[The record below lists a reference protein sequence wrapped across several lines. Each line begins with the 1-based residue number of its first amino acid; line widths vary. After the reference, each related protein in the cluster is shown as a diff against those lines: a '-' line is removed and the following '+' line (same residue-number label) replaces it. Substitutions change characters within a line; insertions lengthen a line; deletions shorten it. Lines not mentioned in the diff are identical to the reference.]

1 MQIINHNIV
10 VLHKVIVFD
19 YFTFSRFFYTVIVN
33 LNMPRTL
40 EESQRNKDTVTLNK
54 TWSDHV

>member
-19 YFTFSRFFYTVIVN
+19 YFTFSRFYYTVIVN
-33 LNMPRTL
+33 RYIPV
-40 EESQRNKDTVTLNK
+40 NKAVEDDQHLK
-54 TWSDHV
+54 EARF